1 MKRRSRARAVLA
13 LLTALGPCLAASAE
27 DKDAEPDAGG
37 PADKLP
43 RICTLIEENAERHGL
58 PAPFFARLIWK
69 ESRFDHL
76 AVSPAGAEGVAQFM
90 PATARRRGLA
100 DSFDIEQ
107 AIPASAAYLGELK
120 RGFGN
125 LGLAAAAY
133 NSGEARVSRWL
144 NSGGFLPLETE
155 DYVLDITGLP
165 ADTFTDR
172 AYALEVQ
179 PLDEALSFREACL
192 KLPVMKTRTVA
203 MAQILRQP
211 WAIQVAGNFRRAA
224 AVRQWEHVRRKVG
237 GEIASATAHV
247 ARVRS
252 PMGRRG
258 IYAVRIGAD
267 SRGEADRVCRQLRA
281 RGGACVVMKNR

>member
-1 MKRRSRARAVLA
+1 MKRRSRLLA
-13 LLTALGPCLAASAE
+13 FGVPATLLATCLAVSAQE
-27 DKDAEPDAGG
+27 AKPDD
-37 PADKLP
+37 PAAKLP
-43 RICTLIEENAERHGL
+43 RICTLIEENAERNGL

-90 PATARRRGLA
+90 PGTAKARGLA

-107 AIPASAAYLGELK
+107 AIPASAAYLAELQE
-120 RGFGN
+120 GFGN

-133 NSGEARVSRWL
+133 NAGEARVSRWL

-155 DYVLDITGLP
+155 DYVLDITGLS
-165 ADTFTDR
+165 ADSFVGHR
-172 AYALEVQ
+172 GAVEVK
-179 PLDEALSFREACL
+179 PLDEKLSFRDACL

-203 MAQILRQP
+203 MAQIVRKP
-211 WAIQVAGNFRRAA
+211 WAIQVAGTFRRAA
-224 AVRQWEHVRRKVG
+224 AVNQWERMRRQVG
-237 GEIASATAHV
+237 GTVASAHIYV
-247 ARVRS
+247 SRVRS

-267 SRGEADRVCRQLRA
+267 SRSEADRICSQLRS
-281 RGGACVVMKNR
+281 RGGACVVLKNR